1 MRAHQEVLAAIQ
13 RISNDRVQGR
23 EGTGFNFCHDTSLD
37 PESQGEPMRIAVIG
51 GSTAGLASAL
61 RLRQSGHEVSVFE
74 RRSGTST
81 GGFGLLLTPS
91 ARQGMRRI
99 GVNLDSLGYPVEQSD
114 IRDEDGRSI
123 LSQGLHDTVG
133 IERAKLQDALLG
145 SLEPGILQLGKSF
158 LGFES
163 DPQGGARAA
172 IFSDGTRVEADL
184 FIGADGVRSNV
195 RSSWTPGPALRQV
208 QSVELVGMYRGDAIP
223 EILNGRFL
231 KFCRTEDGIS
241 IGMVPTSTGS
251 VTWYIQCDPRRWPI
265 CLSPQEEKRAWLQE
279 EVQRWPDPVAEIILG
294 SDLNRTHLWRTT
306 DRDLPTHFHRSNV
319 LLVGDA
325 AHPLLTFTSQGTGS
339 AIEDALAIGDLLD
352 HHVSRT
358 PEPEQL
364 DGILCE
370 FSRHRIPILRARLQ
384 MGRRMQ
390 SQFLNPTRRTQQ
402 IVPICS

>member
-1 MRAHQEVLAAIQ
+1 MRASEIAREADSIHVVTLLQ
-13 RISNDRVQGR
+13 VQ
-23 EGTGFNFCHDTSLD
+23 N
-37 PESQGEPMRIAVIG
+37 SQVEPMRIAVIG

-61 RLRQSGHEVSVFE
+61 RLRQSSHEVSVFE
-74 RRSGTST
+74 RRPGTNT

-91 ARQGMRRI
+91 ARQGLNRL
-99 GVNLDSLGYPVEQSD
+99 GVHQESMGYSVEQLD
-114 IRDEDGRSI
+114 IRDAEGRSI
-123 LSQGLHDTVG
+123 LCQGLHDTVG
-133 IERAKLQDALLG
+133 IERSELQNALLA
-145 SLEPGILQLGKSF
+145 SLEPGILHQDKSF

-163 DPQGGARAA
+163 DPQGVARAA

-184 FIGADGVRSNV
+184 FIGADGVRSRV
-195 RSSWTPGPALRQV
+195 RSSWTPGPALRPV

-223 EILNGRFL
+223 ELLNGRFL
-231 KFCRTEDGIS
+231 KYCRTGEGIS
-241 IGMVPTSTGS
+241 IGLVPTSTGS
-251 VTWYIQCDPRRWPI
+251 VTWYIQCDPRRWPMI
-265 CLSPQEEKRAWLQE
+265 LSPQQEKLAWLRQ
-279 EVQRWPDPVAEIILG
+279 EVQQWPDPVAEIILG
-294 SDLNRTHLWRTT
+294 SELNQTHLWRTT
-306 DRDLPTHFHRSNV
+306 DRDLPSRFHRGNV

-358 PEPEQL
+358 PDPEQL
-364 DGILCE
+364 DGIFCE

>member
-1 MRAHQEVLAAIQ
+1 
-13 RISNDRVQGR
+13 
-23 EGTGFNFCHDTSLD
+23 
-37 PESQGEPMRIAVIG
+37 MRIAVIG

-74 RRSGTST
+74 RRPGTNT

-91 ARQGMRRI
+91 ARQGLQRL
-99 GVNLDSLGYPVEQSD
+99 GAHQDSMGYSVEQSD
-114 IRDEDGRSI
+114 IRDADGRSI

-133 IERAKLQDALLG
+133 IERAELQNALLA
-145 SLEPGILQLGKSF
+145 SLEPGILHQGKSF
-158 LGFES
+158 LGFDS
-163 DPQGGARAA
+163 DQQGVARAA

-184 FIGADGVRSNV
+184 FIGADGVRSRV
-195 RSSWTPGPALRQV
+195 RSNWTPGPALRQV
-208 QSVELVGMYRGDAIP
+208 QSVELVGMYRGDGIP
-223 EILNGRFL
+223 ELLNGRFL
-231 KFCRTEDGIS
+231 KYCRTGEGIS
-241 IGMVPTSTGS
+241 IGLVPTSTGS
-251 VTWYIQCDPRRWPI
+251 VTWYIQCDPRRWPMI
-265 CLSPQEEKRAWLQE
+265 FSPQQEKLAWLRQ
-279 EVQRWPDPVAEIILG
+279 EVQQWPDPVAEIILG
-294 SDLNRTHLWRTT
+294 SDLNQTHLWRTT
-306 DRDLPTHFHRSNV
+306 DRDLPTRFHRRNV

-358 PEPEQL
+358 PDPEQL
-364 DGILCE
+364 DGIFCE
-370 FSRHRIPILRARLQ
+370 FSRYRIPILRARLQ

>member
-1 MRAHQEVLAAIQ
+1 
-13 RISNDRVQGR
+13 
-23 EGTGFNFCHDTSLD
+23 
-37 PESQGEPMRIAVIG
+37 MRIAVIG

-81 GGFGLLLTPS
+81 GGFGLLLTSS

-114 IRDEDGRSI
+114 IRDEGGRSI

-145 SLEPGILQLGKSF
+145 ALEPGILQLGKSF

-208 QSVELVGMYRGDAIP
+208 QSMELVGMYRGDAIP

-241 IGMVPTSTGS
+241 IGLVPTSTEC

-306 DRDLPTHFHRSNV
+306 DRDLPINFHRSNV

-358 PEPEQL
+358 PDPEQL

>member
-1 MRAHQEVLAAIQ
+1 
-13 RISNDRVQGR
+13 
-23 EGTGFNFCHDTSLD
+23 
-37 PESQGEPMRIAVIG
+37 
-51 GSTAGLASAL
+51 
-61 RLRQSGHEVSVFE
+61 
-74 RRSGTST
+74 
-81 GGFGLLLTPS
+81 
-91 ARQGMRRI
+91 MRRI

-251 VTWYIQCDPRRWPI
+251 VTWYIQCDPRRWQI

-370 FSRHRIPILRARLQ
+370 FSRYRIPILRARLQ